1 MSAQNILEKIPLFQG
16 IHPEERETLLQCLGA
31 EERRFRKNERILE
44 EEKEMDWIGIL
55 LEGEVHVFSDD
66 VFGNRHILEQLSGG
80 ELFGAAFACAGLKKS
95 PVTAAAVKDSRVL
108 KININR
114 ILTVC
119 PASCPFHQKLL
130 TNLVRILAQKNV
142 SLSEKI
148 GHLSRRS
155 TKEKL
160 LSYLSETSK
169 NAGSMHIIIP
179 FNRQELADY
188 LCVERS
194 AMSAELSKL
203 RREGVLDYRK
213 NEFWLYRE
221 PSI

>member
-1 MSAQNILEKIPLFQG
+1 MTNQDVLGMIPLFWG
-16 IHPEERETLLQCLGA
+16 IQQEERERLLQCLGA
-31 EERRFRKNERILE
+31 EERTLRKNERILE
-44 EEKEMDWIGIL
+44 EEMEMSRMGIL
-55 LEGEVHVFSDD
+55 LDGELQVFCDD
-66 VFGNRHILEQLSGG
+66 VFGNRHILEQLKQG

-95 PVTAAAVKDSRVL
+95 PVTVAAVKDSRVL
-108 KININR
+108 QIDVNR

-119 PASCPFHQKLL
+119 PETCPFHQKMI
-130 TNLVRILAQKNV
+130 TNMVRILAQKSV

-160 LSYLSETSK
+160 LSYLSEISK
-169 NAGSMHIIIP
+169 HTGSMHITIP

-203 RREGVLDYRK
+203 RREGILDYRK
-213 NEFWLYRE
+213 NEFWLHRE
-221 PSI
+221 PVI